1 MNPYSEANFL
11 DKIRCVETR
20 SYNRS
25 RLASETQTKWGTL
38 ASETQTKWGTVVRA
52 NSVLWG
58 MQRIGPKSVPKDL
71 VELSS
76 TSPESCYFTGP
87 LRGAGAVLPRTTK
100 SGSTMISLG

>member
-25 RLASETQTKWGTL
+25 RL

>member
-25 RLASETQTKWGTL
+25 RLASETQTKWGT
-38 ASETQTKWGTVVRA
+38 VVRA

-58 MQRIGPKSVPKDL
+58 MQRIGPSLFPRIL
-71 VELSS
+71 LSCRQPHPNRV
-76 TSPESCYFTGP
+76 TSPDRF
-87 LRGAGAVLPRTTK
+87 AVRVPC
-100 SGSTMISLG
+100 SLELQSPVRR